1 MFPTVQKIQGTD
13 LDHLTEELKKVGKT
27 AKRLKY
33 KNCSVWKK
41 KGHKLIQSCLYLT
54 GLQEWILVATADD
67 TECTLSNILSGILYR
82 FRVTAITKDGLSSF
96 PSDPSEPF
104 VIDIPGV
111 QVSTQKFQKRTLKKR
126 EKKKFTLFFK
136 CN

>member
-1 MFPTVQKIQGTD
+1 M
-13 LDHLTEELKKVGKT
+13 L
-27 AKRLKY
+27 
-33 KNCSVWKK
+33 
-41 KGHKLIQSCLYLT
+41 QSCLCLT

-111 QVSTQKFQKRTLKKR
+111 QVSTQKFQKRTLKKKR
-126 EKKKFTLFFK
+126 EKKFTLFFK

>member
-1 MFPTVQKIQGTD
+1 MI
-13 LDHLTEELKKVGKT
+13 
-27 AKRLKY
+27 R
-33 KNCSVWKK
+33 
-41 KGHKLIQSCLYLT
+41 SCLYLT

-111 QVSTQKFQKRTLKKR
+111 QVRTKRVKKENR
-126 EKKKFTLFFK
+126 GQMTF
-136 CN
+136 